1 MSSEIVY
8 QAVLPLE
15 PRSKKNS
22 QRIIYNKSLGRS
34 IIIQSDEY
42 KRFEKDCGKLLTRKP
57 KTPIDFPVNC
67 QYIMYR
73 STERVFDGLNGSA
86 ALDDI
91 LVKYGIL
98 KDDNFHIVVGHD
110 GTTVRV
116 DRKNPRVEITITK
129 IGEDE
134 L

>member
-98 KDDNFHIVVGHD
+98 KDDNFHIVAGHD
-110 GTTVRV
+110 GTRVRV

>member
-1 MSSEIVY
+1 MSFEIVY

-98 KDDNFHIVVGHD
+98 KDDNFHIVAGHD
-110 GTTVRV
+110 GTRVRV

>member
-42 KRFEKDCGKLLTRKP
+42 KRFEKD
-57 KTPIDFPVNC
+57 
-67 QYIMYR
+67 
-73 STERVFDGLNGSA
+73 
-86 ALDDI
+86 
-91 LVKYGIL
+91 
-98 KDDNFHIVVGHD
+98 
-110 GTTVRV
+110 
-116 DRKNPRVEITITK
+116 
-129 IGEDE
+129 
-134 L
+134 